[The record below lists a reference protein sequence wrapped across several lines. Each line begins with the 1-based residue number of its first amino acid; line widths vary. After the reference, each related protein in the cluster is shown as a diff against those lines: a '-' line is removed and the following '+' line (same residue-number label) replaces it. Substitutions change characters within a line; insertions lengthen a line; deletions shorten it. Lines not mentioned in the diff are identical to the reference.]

1 VSTLA
6 EGRTL
11 VGFRRDGFVP
21 AAAVAITMESTDN
34 DDNKGSGQQLEKGG
48 CGTAGEVR
56 VYDTELHLY
65 HDHTSTCQAT
75 GTQAHFV
82 TESIPKANF
91 TYGWRCSRD
100 RAS

>member
-1 VSTLA
+1 
-6 EGRTL
+6 
-11 VGFRRDGFVP
+11 VP